1 MTKELSPT
9 LIRADFG
16 ETYEERKM
24 MAEAALE
31 AGFTDIIIRKEDAAF
46 TRLARYNAIV
56 ADGEYL
62 YLDGEKIGTLVD
74 IADAEGMEKAY
85 RVTTPYAVVN
95 PADWRVIPLE
105 NLISRFQ
112 STGIKLYACVATPAE
127 AKLARETMEVG
138 CSGIAVAPS
147 SPSEL
152 AAFGKS
158 AEESMPEAD
167 LTQAVVTGITP
178 LSLGDRVCIDTSSL
192 LEQGEGMLI
201 GSSSAC
207 LFLICSESFDS
218 EYVNSRP
225 FRVNAGAVHSY
236 ILCPDGTTCY
246 LSEVKAGT
254 PLLSRLPDGTL
265 RPVDTGRVKI
275 ERRPMILIEAE
286 AAGRKHSVVVQNA
299 ETIRLGTP
307 AGAVS
312 VADLSIGDKVLV
324 RLESGGRHFGHAM
337 AETILEK

>member
-1 MTKELSPT
+1 MTKELSPI
-9 LIRADFG
+9 LIRADLG
-16 ETYEERKM
+16 ETYEDRKM
-24 MAEAALE
+24 ITEAALE
-31 AGFTDIIIRKEDAAF
+31 AGYTDIVIRKEDAALI
-46 TRLARYNAIV
+46 RLARYNAIL
-56 ADGEYL
+56 ADGEFL
-62 YLDGEKIGTLVD
+62 YLNGDKIGT
-74 IADAEGMEKAY
+74 IADITDSEGMEKAY
-85 RVTTPYAVVN
+85 KITTPYAVVN

-112 STGIKLYACVATPAE
+112 KTEIRLYACVATLAE

-138 CSGIAVAPS
+138 CDGIAVVVS
-147 SPSEL
+147 SPAEL
-152 AAFGKS
+152 AAFGKADS
-158 AEESMPEAD
+158 DAMPEAE
-167 LTQAVVTGITP
+167 LTEAVVSAITP
-178 LSLGDRVCIDTSSL
+178 LSLGDRVCIDTCSL
-192 LEQGEGMLI
+192 LAQGEGMLV

-207 LFLICSESFDS
+207 LFLICSESFES

-236 ILCPDGTTCY
+236 ILCPDGTTHY
-246 LSEVKAGT
+246 LSEIKAGT

-265 RPVDTGRVKI
+265 RSVDTGRVKI

-286 AAGRKHSVVVQNA
+286 ANGKKHSVVVQNA

-312 VADLSIGDKVLV
+312 VADLAVGDTVLV